1 MSSRAQVY
9 LLALVFIASG
19 IGLTLY
25 KHFSLNFPLS
35 PGSLTRVWEVEA
47 KITFWA
53 TQHAITVDLALP
65 QSQDAYPIIDETF
78 TASGYGFDIRKV
90 EEQRRAIW
98 TRREANGQ
106 QTLYYK
112 LKIARQGPSSLPSAA
127 LKVAQIPDKLIW
139 TPAQEVTANTLIT
152 QAHALSADP
161 SSFASQLLKLLNEHE
176 SVEGSHSLNDPRHGV
191 SHANLALQLLTR
203 AGVGSHIVR
212 GISLANRVHN
222 EAASELLEVYD
233 GRHWQIID
241 PVTATFGL
249 PVDFF
254 IWQRGGDSLLEIE
267 GGRGSKIRFSLISND
282 LPAKN
287 VALMHAQEPNSALVD
302 FNIYSLPVE
311 KQAVFKLL
319 LLVPIGALVVVLF
332 RVFIGIRTSGTFM
345 PVLIA
350 MAFMQ
355 TTLLTGVGL
364 LTTLVIVG
372 LWIRSYLSQLDL
384 LMVSRIAAVL
394 IVVVMLMAVL
404 SVVSY
409 KLGLEQML
417 NMTFFPMVILAW
429 TIERLSITWE
439 EDGPREVAIQ
449 GLGSLTVAIVA
460 YLAMTNALIG
470 HLSYNFPELLLAIL
484 GIILLLGQYSGYRLN
499 ELFRF
504 NSAIEP

>member
-1 MSSRAQVY
+1 MSSRTQVY
-9 LLALVFIASG
+9 LLALVFISSG

-25 KHFSLNFPLS
+25 KHLALNFPLS
-35 PGSLTRVWEVEA
+35 PGSLTRVWEIEA
-47 KITFWA
+47 KVTFLA
-53 TQHAITVDLALP
+53 EQQAITVDLALP
-65 QSQDAYPIIDETF
+65 QSRDAYPIIDETF
-78 TASGYGFDIRKV
+78 ASSGYGFDIRDND
-90 EEQRRAIW
+90 EQRRAIW
-98 TRREANGQ
+98 TRREAGGQ

-112 LKIARQGPSSLPSAA
+112 LKIARQGANPTPNEPPQAS
-127 LKVAQIPDKLIW
+127 KIPDKLIW
-139 TPAQEVTANTLIT
+139 TPAQEATATTMIT
-152 QAHALSADP
+152 QARALSADP
-161 SSFASQLLKLLNEHE
+161 SSFATQLLKLLNKHE
-176 SVEGSHSLNDPRHGV
+176 SVRGSHSLNDPRHRV
-191 SHANLALQLLTR
+191 SSANLALQLLTR
-203 AGVGSHIVR
+203 AGIVSHIVR
-212 GISLANRVHN
+212 GIHLADRVHN
-222 EAASELLEVYD
+222 QAASELLELYD
-233 GRHWQIID
+233 GHRWQVID
-241 PVTATFGL
+241 PVTASFGL
-249 PVDFF
+249 PDDFF
-254 IWQRGGDSLLEIE
+254 IWQRGGDSLLQIE
-267 GGRGSKIRFSLISND
+267 GGRRSKIRFSLIAND

-287 VALMHAQEPNSALVD
+287 VALMHAQGPNSALKD

-319 LLVPIGALVVVLF
+319 LLVPIGALMVVLF

-364 LTTLVIVG
+364 LTALVIVG

-394 IVVVMLMAVL
+394 IVVVMLMAVF

-439 EDGPREVAIQ
+439 EDGAREVAVQ
-449 GLGSLTVAIVA
+449 SLGSLTVAIVA
-460 YLAMTNALIG
+460 YLAMTNALVG
-470 HLSYNFPELLLAIL
+470 HLTYNFPELLLAVL

-504 NSAIEP
+504 HSAVE

>member
-9 LLALVFIASG
+9 LLALVFISSG

-25 KHFSLNFPLS
+25 KRLSLNLPLS

-47 KITFWA
+47 KVTFQA
-53 TQHAITVDLALP
+53 TQQPITVDLALP
-65 QSQDAYPIIDETF
+65 QSQDDYPIIDEAF
-78 TASGYGFDIRKV
+78 AAPGYGFDIRK
-90 EEQRRAIW
+90 EGEQRRAIW
-98 TRREANGQ
+98 TRREASGQ

-112 LKIARQGPSSLPSAA
+112 LKIARHGASTAPSEPLQIS
-127 LKVAQIPDKLIW
+127 QIPDKLIW
-139 TPAQEVTANTLIT
+139 TPAQEATVNTLIT

-176 SVEGSHSLNDPRHGV
+176 SIERSNSLNDPRQGV
-191 SHANLALQLLTR
+191 SRANLALQLLTR
-203 AGVGSHIVR
+203 AGIGSHIVR
-212 GISLANRVHN
+212 GISLADRVHN
-222 EAASELLEVYD
+222 EDASELLELYD
-233 GRHWQIID
+233 GHKWQIID
-241 PVTATFGL
+241 PLTANFGL
-249 PVDFF
+249 PDDFF
-254 IWQRGGDSLLEIE
+254 IWQRGGDSLLQVE
-267 GGRGSKIRFSLISND
+267 GGQHSKIRFSFIAND

-287 VALMHAQEPNSALVD
+287 VALMNAQDPNSALID

-345 PVLIA
+345 PVLVA

-364 LTTLVIVG
+364 LTTLVIIG

-394 IVVVMLMAVL
+394 IVVVMLMAAL
-404 SVVSY
+404 SVISY

-439 EDGPREVAIQ
+439 EDGAREVAVQ
-449 GLGSLTVAIVA
+449 GLGSLAVAIVA
-460 YLAMTNALIG
+460 YLAMTNALVG
-470 HLSYNFPELLLAIL
+470 HLTYNFPELLLAVL
-484 GIILLLGQYSGYRLN
+484 GIILLLGQYSGYRFN

-504 NSAIEP
+504 HSAIE

>member
-9 LLALVFIASG
+9 LLALVFISTG
-19 IGLTLY
+19 LGLTLY
-25 KHFSLNFPLS
+25 KNMALNFPLS
-35 PGSLTRVWEVEA
+35 PGSLTRVWEIEA
-47 KITFWA
+47 KISFWA
-53 TQHAITVDLALP
+53 DQQATTVDLALP
-65 QSQDAYPIIDETF
+65 QSQHDYEVIDETF
-78 TASGYGFDIRKV
+78 ASSGYGFDIRKNN
-90 EEQRRAIW
+90 EQRRAIW
-98 TRREANGQ
+98 TRREAGGQ

-112 LKIARQGPSSLPSAA
+112 LKITQQGARALPRESQDASPA
-127 LKVAQIPDKLIW
+127 PDKLIW
-139 TPAQEVTANTLIT
+139 TPAQEATAATLIE
-152 QAHALSADP
+152 QARALSADP
-161 SSFASQLLKLLNEHE
+161 NSFATQLLKLLKQHE
-176 SVEGSHSLNDPRHGV
+176 SIKGSHSLNDPRNRV
-191 SHANLALQLLTR
+191 SQANLALQLFKRAELT
-203 AGVGSHIVR
+203 SHIVR
-212 GISLANRVHN
+212 GISLADRVHN
-222 EAASELLEVYD
+222 QTATELIEVFDGRSWQIVDPVAAS
-233 GRHWQIID
+233 
-241 PVTATFGL
+241 FGL
-249 PVDFF
+249 PEAFF
-254 IWQRGGDSLLEIE
+254 IWQRGGDSLLQIE
-267 GGRGSKIRFSLISND
+267 GGRRSKIRFSLIAND

-287 VALMHAQEPNSALVD
+287 VALMHVQDPDSTLTD

-332 RVFIGIRTSGTFM
+332 RVLIGIRTSGTFM

-364 LTTLVIVG
+364 LTALVIVG

-394 IVVVMLMAVL
+394 IVVVMLMAVF
-404 SVVSY
+404 SVVSH

-439 EDGPREVAIQ
+439 EDGAREVAVQ
-449 GLGSLTVAIVA
+449 GIGSLTVAIVA
-460 YLAMTNALIG
+460 YLAMTNALVG
-470 HLSYNFPELLLAIL
+470 HLTYNFPELLLAVL

-504 NSAIEP
+504 QSAVE

>member
-9 LLALVFIASG
+9 LLALVFISTG

-25 KHFSLNFPLS
+25 KNLALNFPLS
-35 PGSLTRVWEVEA
+35 PGSLTRVWDIEA

-53 TQHAITVDLALP
+53 TPQPVTVDLALP
-65 QSQDAYPIIDETF
+65 QSQDSYQILDETF
-78 TASGYGFDIRKV
+78 ASSGYGFDIRS
-90 EEQRRAIW
+90 EDEQRRAVW
-98 TRREANGQ
+98 TRREAGGK

-112 LKIARQGPSSLPSAA
+112 LKIARQGENA
-127 LKVAQIPDKLIW
+127 LKTEPPTASPVADKLIW
-139 TPAQEVTANTLIT
+139 TPAQEATATTLIA
-152 QAHALSADP
+152 QARAISADP
-161 SSFASQLLKLLNEHE
+161 NSFATQLLKLLKQHE
-176 SVEGSHSLNDPRHGV
+176 GIKGSHSLNDPSNRV
-191 SHANLALQLLTR
+191 SPVNLALQLFRR
-203 AGVGSHIVR
+203 AGVVSHNVR
-212 GISLANRVHN
+212 GISLVDRVHN
-222 EAASELLEVYD
+222 QAATELMEIFDGHIWHIVDPLEAS
-233 GRHWQIID
+233 
-241 PVTATFGL
+241 FGL
-249 PVDFF
+249 PDDFY

-267 GGRGSKIRFSLISND
+267 GGRRSKIRFSLIAND
-282 LPAKN
+282 LPSKK
-287 VALMHAQEPNSALVD
+287 VALMDAEDTNSALID

-332 RVFIGIRTSGTFM
+332 RVLIGIRTSGTFM

-355 TTLLTGVGL
+355 TTLLTGVAL
-364 LTTLVIVG
+364 LSALVIVG

-394 IVVVMLMAVL
+394 IVVVILMAVF
-404 SVVSY
+404 SVISH

-439 EDGPREVAIQ
+439 EDGAQEVAIQ
-449 GLGSLTVAIVA
+449 GLGSLVVAIAA
-460 YLAMTNALIG
+460 YLAMINPLVG
-470 HLSYNFPELLLAIL
+470 HLTYNFPELLLVVL

-504 NSAIEP
+504 QSAVE

>member
-1 MSSRAQVY
+1 MSSRTQVY

-25 KHFSLNFPLS
+25 KHLALNFPLS

-78 TASGYGFDIRKV
+78 ASSGYGFDIRKDN
-90 EEQRRAIW
+90 EQRRAIW
-98 TRREANGQ
+98 TRREAGGE

-112 LKIARQGPSSLPSAA
+112 LKIARQGENPVPSEPLQASQ
-127 LKVAQIPDKLIW
+127 VPDKLIW
-139 TPAQEVTANTLIT
+139 TPAQEVTAKTLIT
-152 QAHALSADP
+152 RAHALSADP
-161 SSFASQLLKLLNEHE
+161 SSFASQLLKQLKQHE
-176 SVEGSHSLNDPRHGV
+176 SAKGSHSLNDPRHHV
-191 SHANLALQLLTR
+191 SPANLALQLLNR
-203 AGVGSHIVR
+203 AGVVSHIVR
-212 GISLANRVHN
+212 GISLADRVHN
-222 EAASELLEVYD
+222 EAASELLELYD
-233 GRHWQIID
+233 GHSWQIID
-241 PVTATFGL
+241 PITASFGL
-249 PVDFF
+249 PDDFF
-254 IWQRGGDSLLEIE
+254 IWQRGGDSLLQIE
-267 GGRGSKIRFSLISND
+267 GGKHSKIRFSLIAND

-287 VALMHAQEPNSALVD
+287 VALMHTQDSNSALID
-302 FNIYSLPVE
+302 FNIYSLPIE

-345 PVLIA
+345 PVLVA

-364 LTTLVIVG
+364 LTTLVIIG

-404 SVVSY
+404 SVISY

-439 EDGPREVAIQ
+439 EDGAREVAVQ

-460 YLAMTNALIG
+460 YLAMTNALVG
-470 HLSYNFPELLLAIL
+470 HLTYNFPELLLGVL

-504 NSAIEP
+504 NSAIE

>member
-9 LLALVFIASG
+9 LLALVFISTG

-25 KHFSLNFPLS
+25 KHLALSFPLS
-35 PGSLTRVWEVEA
+35 PGSLTRVWEIEA
-47 KITFWA
+47 KVTFWA
-53 TQHAITVDLALP
+53 EQQAITVDLALP
-65 QSQDAYPIIDETF
+65 QSQDTYQIIDETF
-78 TASGYGFDIRKV
+78 TSSGYGFDIRNAG
-90 EEQRRAIW
+90 EQRRALW
-98 TRREANGQ
+98 TRREAGGQ

-112 LKIARQGPSSLPSAA
+112 LKIAQQGDNAVPREPPRASAM
-127 LKVAQIPDKLIW
+127 PDKLIW
-139 TPAQEVTANTLIT
+139 TPAQEATATALIT
-152 QAHALSADP
+152 QARALSADP
-161 SSFASQLLKLLNEHE
+161 NSFATQLLKRLTQHE
-176 SVEGSHSLNDPRHGV
+176 ALKGNHSLNDPRHRV
-191 SHANLALQLLTR
+191 STANLALQLLTR
-203 AGVGSHIVR
+203 AGGIAHIVR
-212 GISLANRVHN
+212 GIGLTDRVHN
-222 EAASELLEVYD
+222 QAASELLEFYD
-233 GRHWQIID
+233 GQHWQIID
-241 PVTATFGL
+241 PLTARFGL
-249 PVDFF
+249 PEDFF
-254 IWQRGGDSLLEIE
+254 IWQRGGDSLLQLE
-267 GGRGSKIRFSLISND
+267 GGRRSKIRFSLIAND

-287 VALMHAQEPNSALVD
+287 IALLHAQDPSSALID

-364 LTTLVIVG
+364 LTALVIVG

-394 IVVVMLMAVL
+394 IVVVILMAVF
-404 SVVSY
+404 SVVSH

-439 EDGPREVAIQ
+439 EDGAHEVAVQ

-460 YLAMTNALIG
+460 YLAMTNALVG
-470 HLSYNFPELLLAIL
+470 HLTYNFPELLLAVL

-504 NSAIEP
+504 QSAVE

>member
-9 LLALVFIASG
+9 LLALVFISSG

-25 KHFSLNFPLS
+25 KHVALNFPLL

-53 TQHAITVDLALP
+53 TQDAITVDLALP
-65 QSQDAYPIIDETF
+65 QSQDTYPIIDETF
-78 TASGYGFDIRKV
+78 ASSGYGFDIRKDD
-90 EEQRRAIW
+90 EQRRAIW
-98 TRREANGQ
+98 TRREAGGQ

-112 LKIARQGPSSLPSAA
+112 LKIARRGSSPAPSEPPQAS
-127 LKVAQIPDKLIW
+127 QIPDKIVW
-139 TPAQEVTANTLIT
+139 TPAQEATAKTLIT
-152 QAHALSADP
+152 QAHALSAGP
-161 SSFASQLLKLLNEHE
+161 SSFASQLLKQLNQHE
-176 SVEGSHSLNDPRHGV
+176 SVQGSHSLNDTRHRV
-191 SHANLALQLLTR
+191 SPANLALQLLNR
-203 AGVGSHIVR
+203 AGVVSHIVR
-212 GISLANRVHN
+212 GISLADRVHN
-222 EAASELLEVYD
+222 HAASELLELYD
-233 GRHWQIID
+233 GRSWQVID
-241 PVTATFGL
+241 PVTASFGL
-249 PVDFF
+249 PADFF
-254 IWQRGGDSLLEIE
+254 IWQRGGDSLLQVE
-267 GGRGSKIRFSLISND
+267 GGRRSKIRFSLIAND
-282 LPAKN
+282 LPANN
-287 VALMHAQEPNSALVD
+287 VALMHVQESNSTLID

-332 RVFIGIRTSGTFM
+332 RILIGIRTSGTFM

-364 LTTLVIVG
+364 LTALVIVG

-394 IVVVMLMAVL
+394 IVVVLLMAVF
-404 SVVSY
+404 SVVSH
-409 KLGLEQML
+409 KMGLEQML

-439 EDGPREVAIQ
+439 EDSAREVAVQ
-449 GLGSLTVAIVA
+449 GLGSLTVAIIA
-460 YLAMTNALIG
+460 YLAMTNALVG
-470 HLSYNFPELLLAIL
+470 HLTYNFPELLLTVL

-504 NSAIEP
+504 HSAVE

>member
-19 IGLTLY
+19 LGLTLY
-25 KHFSLNFPLS
+25 KNVALNFPLS
-35 PGSLTRVWEVEA
+35 PGSLTRVWEIEA
-47 KITFWA
+47 KVTFWA
-53 TQHAITVDLALP
+53 KPQTITVDLALP
-65 QSQDAYPIIDETF
+65 QSQDGYQIIDETF
-78 TASGYGFDIRKV
+78 ASSGYGFDIRKKGT
-90 EEQRRAIW
+90 QRRANW
-98 TRREANGQ
+98 TRREAGGQ

-112 LKIARQGPSSLPSAA
+112 LKIAHQKASPVPSEPPQASP
-127 LKVAQIPDKLIW
+127 IPDKLIW
-139 TPAQEVTANTLIT
+139 SPAQEAIAATLIT

-161 SSFASQLLKLLNEHE
+161 SSFATQLLKQLGQHE
-176 SVEGSHSLNDPRHGV
+176 SIKGSQSLNDPHHRV
-191 SHANLALQLLTR
+191 SAANLALQLLTR
-203 AGVGSHIVR
+203 AGVVSHIVR
-212 GISLANRVHN
+212 GISLTDRVHN
-222 EAASELLEVYD
+222 QAASELLELYD
-233 GRHWQIID
+233 GQNWQIID
-241 PVTATFGL
+241 PITAHFGL
-249 PVDFF
+249 PEDFF
-254 IWQRGGDSLLEIE
+254 IWQRGGDSLLQLE
-267 GGRGSKIRFSLISND
+267 GGRRSKIRFSLIAND

-287 VALMHAQEPNSALVD
+287 VALMHAQEPNATLID

-332 RVFIGIRTSGTFM
+332 RVLIGIRTSGTFM

-364 LTTLVIVG
+364 LSALVLVG

-394 IVVVMLMAVL
+394 IVVVMLMAVF
-404 SVVSY
+404 SVVSH

-439 EDGPREVAIQ
+439 EDGAREVAVQ
-449 GLGSLTVAIVA
+449 GIGSLTVAIVA
-460 YLAMTNALIG
+460 YLAMTHALVG
-470 HLSYNFPELLLAIL
+470 HLTYNFPELLLAVL

-504 NSAIEP
+504 RSALD

>member
-25 KHFSLNFPLS
+25 KNLALNFPLS
-35 PGSLTRVWEVEA
+35 PGSLTRVWEIEA

-53 TQHAITVDLALP
+53 AQQAITVDLALP
-65 QSQDAYPIIDETF
+65 QSQDAYQVIDETF
-78 TASGYGFDIRKV
+78 ASSGYGFDIRNSG
-90 EEQRRAIW
+90 EQRRAIW
-98 TRREANGQ
+98 TRREAGGQ

-112 LKIARQGPSSLPSAA
+112 LKIAQQEARPTLSEPPKASP
-127 LKVAQIPDKLIW
+127 IPDKLIW
-139 TPAQEVTANTLIT
+139 SPAQESTAATLIT
-152 QAHALSADP
+152 QARALSADP
-161 SSFASQLLKLLNEHE
+161 SSFAVQLLKLLKQHE
-176 SVEGSHSLNDPRHGV
+176 SIKGSHSLNDPRQRV
-191 SHANLALQLLTR
+191 SPANLALQLLTR
-203 AGVGSHIVR
+203 AGLDSHIVR
-212 GISLANRVHN
+212 GIRLADRVHN
-222 EAASELLEVYD
+222 QSPTELLEVFD
-233 GRHWQIID
+233 GQNWHIVE
-241 PVTATFGL
+241 PATASFGL
-249 PVDFF
+249 PEDFF
-254 IWQRGGDSLLEIE
+254 IWQRGGDSLLQLE
-267 GGRGSKIRFSLISND
+267 GGRRSKIRFSLIAND

-287 VALMHAQEPNSALVD
+287 VALMHARDPNSALID

-332 RVFIGIRTSGTFM
+332 RVLIGIRTSGTFM

-364 LTTLVIVG
+364 LTALVIIG

-394 IVVVMLMAVL
+394 IVVVILMAIL
-404 SVVSY
+404 SVVSH

-439 EDGPREVAIQ
+439 EDGAHEVAIQ

-460 YLAMTNALIG
+460 YLAMTEPLVG
-470 HLSYNFPELLLAIL
+470 HLTYNFPELLLAVL
-484 GIILLLGQYSGYRLN
+484 GVILLLGQYSGYRLN

-504 NSAIEP
+504 HSAADQ

>member
-9 LLALVFIASG
+9 LLALVFISSG

-25 KHFSLNFPLS
+25 KHLALNFPLS

-47 KITFWA
+47 KVTFWA
-53 TQHAITVDLALP
+53 TQDAITVDLALP

-78 TASGYGFDIRKV
+78 ASSGYGFDIRKDG
-90 EEQRRAIW
+90 EQRRATW
-98 TRREANGQ
+98 TRREAGGQ

-112 LKIARQGPSSLPSAA
+112 LKIARQQGSNPAPSEPPQTS
-127 LKVAQIPDKLIW
+127 QIPDKLIW
-139 TPAQEVTANTLIT
+139 TPAQEATASTLIT

-161 SSFASQLLKLLNEHE
+161 SSFASQLLKQLNQHE
-176 SVEGSHSLNDPRHGV
+176 SVKGSHSLNDPRHGV
-191 SHANLALQLLTR
+191 SPANLALQLLTR
-203 AGVGSHIVR
+203 AGVVSHIVR
-212 GISLANRVHN
+212 GISLADRVHN
-222 EAASELLEVYD
+222 QAASELLELYD
-233 GRHWQIID
+233 GHSWQIID
-241 PVTATFGL
+241 PATASFGL
-249 PVDFF
+249 PDDFF
-254 IWQRGGDSLLEIE
+254 IWQRGGDSLLQIE
-267 GGRGSKIRFSLISND
+267 GGRRSKIRFSLIAND

-287 VALMHAQEPNSALVD
+287 VALMHAQEPNSALID

-332 RVFIGIRTSGTFM
+332 RVLIGIRTSGTFM

-364 LTTLVIVG
+364 LTALVIVG

-394 IVVVMLMAVL
+394 IVVVLLMAVF
-404 SVVSY
+404 SVVSH
-409 KLGLEQML
+409 KMGLEQML

-439 EDGPREVAIQ
+439 EDGAREVAVQ
-449 GLGSLTVAIVA
+449 GLGSLIVAIIA
-460 YLAMTNALIG
+460 YLAMTNALVG
-470 HLSYNFPELLLAIL
+470 HLTYNFPELLLAVL

-504 NSAIEP
+504 HSAVE